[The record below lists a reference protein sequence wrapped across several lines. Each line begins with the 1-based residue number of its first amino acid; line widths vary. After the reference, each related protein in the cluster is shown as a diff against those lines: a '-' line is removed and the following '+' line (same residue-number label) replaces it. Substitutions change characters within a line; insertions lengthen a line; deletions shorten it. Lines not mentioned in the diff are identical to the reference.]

1 MSTTSISQ
9 SRPAV
14 RGVARSGAI
23 GRRPASRRL
32 SSPHAQRGAGMIEV
46 LVAVLILAIGLLGV
60 AALQATALRNSQS
73 AMERSQG
80 VVHAYAIFDSMRA
93 NPAAARAGDYNIGM
107 TCNVPGGGTLAQND
121 LRNWVTIM
129 QRDLGPTACGSVTCA
144 PDNCSVTVRWDD
156 SRATGGV
163 VNQSFTTSSRI

>member
-1 MSTTSISQ
+1 MNTS
-9 SRPAV
+9 SRTP
-14 RGVARSGAI
+14 
-23 GRRPASRRL
+23 SRRL
-32 SSPHAQRGAGMIEV
+32 RRTLSSPSAQRGVGMIEV

-93 NPAAARAGDYNIGM
+93 NPAAARAGDYNLAMAAAPCGA
-107 TCNVPGGGTLAQND
+107 PAAGTLAQND
-121 LRNWVTIM
+121 QRAWITIM
-129 QRDLGPTACGSVTCA
+129 QRDLGPTACGSIACVADQCT
-144 PDNCSVTVRWDD
+144 VTVRWDD

-163 VNQSFTTSSRI
+163 TNQMFTTTSRI

>member
-1 MSTTSISQ
+1 MPTSSLLSISRTPRRAPQ
-9 SRPAV
+9 RRAV
-14 RGVARSGAI
+14 SFPKSQRGV
-23 GRRPASRRL
+23 
-32 SSPHAQRGAGMIEV
+32 GMIEV

-107 TCNVPGGGTLAQND
+107 TCAPPGAGTLAQND
-121 LRNWVTIM
+121 LGSWITIM
-129 QRDLGPTACGSVTCA
+129 RRDLGPTACGLV
-144 PDNCSVTVRWDD
+144 NCVGDACTVTVQWDD
-156 SRATGGV
+156 TRASGGV
-163 VNQSFTTSSRI
+163 SNQSFTTTSRI